1 MIETRNRSPCCNGK
15 FAEPFPSLHGQRNE
29 QLGRGMEYGPFKPRY
44 RESGS
49 RERRHR
55 SRAFTLV
62 ELLVVIAIIGILVAL
77 LLPAIQAAREAAR
90 RTQCKNQLKQIGLA
104 MQSHVDNFK
113 VFPTGGAGPS
123 VNIQDYSSGGKP
135 FGPDKQGLNW
145 TYQILPFLEEGA
157 IRNITTQAQLQG
169 ISVPLYVCPS
179 RRSAQPLNA
188 TNGVALT
195 FFPVDYAG
203 AQPCTAQCISGCEA
217 MGPFKPQ
224 DSVPFTATSYTN
236 NQPSFWGGKTGLGLV
251 AGPTALN
258 NQVYDGV
265 IVRSAWQQGNGTFV
279 NTARPTSMARITDGT
294 SHTIVVGEKYLRT
307 DLYEGGSK
315 SDDKGWTDGWDPDA
329 MRSTCFAPLQD
340 SDGLGFSFAPLNGP
354 GDYFGHDRDVYYF
367 GSAHTGG
374 FSATFADGSV
384 HTINYAID
392 ITIFN
397 ALGTRAGSEVIDNSV
412 VN

>member
-1 MIETRNRSPCCNGK
+1 
-15 FAEPFPSLHGQRNE
+15 
-29 QLGRGMEYGPFKPRY
+29 
-44 RESGS
+44 
-49 RERRHR
+49 
-55 SRAFTLV
+55 
-62 ELLVVIAIIGILVAL
+62 L

-113 VFPTGGAGPS
+113 VFPTGGAGPD
-123 VNIQDYSSGGKP
+123 VDIANYSSGGKP

-157 IRNITTQAQLQG
+157 IRNITTQAKLQG
-169 ISVPLYVCPS
+169 ISVPLYTCPS

-188 TNGVALT
+188 LNGIAQT

-203 AQPCTAQCISGCEA
+203 AQPCTAQCASGCA
-217 MGPFKPQ
+217 ALAPFNPQ
-224 DSVPFTATSYTN
+224 DSVPFTSAGYTK
-236 NQPSFWGGKTGLGLV
+236 NQPSFWGGKTGLGMV
-251 AGPTALN
+251 AGPTALD

-265 IVRSAWQQGNGTFV
+265 IVRSAWQQGNGTFA
-279 NTARPTSMARITDGT
+279 NTARPTSMAKITDGT
-294 SHTIVVGEKYLRT
+294 SHTVVVGEKYVRT

-340 SDGLGFSFAPLNGP
+340 SDSLGFQFPPLNAP
-354 GDYFGHDRDVYYF
+354 GDFFGHDRDVYYF

-374 FSATFADGSV
+374 LNAAFADGSV
-384 HTINYAID
+384 HTINYAVD
-392 ITIFN
+392 VLVFN
-397 ALGTRAGSEVIDNSV
+397 ALGTRAGGEVVDNSTI
-412 VN
+412 N

>member
-1 MIETRNRSPCCNGK
+1 MD
-15 FAEPFPSLHGQRNE
+15 H
-29 QLGRGMEYGPFKPRY
+29 GPFKPRY
-44 RESGS
+44 PESKF
-49 RERRHR
+49 RVRRQS

-123 VNIQDYSSGGKP
+123 VNIEDYSSGGKP

-157 IRNITTQAQLQG
+157 VRNVTKQAQLQG
-169 ISVPLYVCPS
+169 LSVPLYVCPS

-188 TNGVALT
+188 TNDVAQT

-203 AQPCTAQCISGCEA
+203 AQPCTAQCARGCEA
-217 MGPFKPQ
+217 LAPFNPQ
-224 DSVPFTATSYTN
+224 DSVPFTSASYTK
-236 NQPSFWGGKTGLGLV
+236 NQPSFWGGKTGLGAV
-251 AGPTALN
+251 AGPSAID

-265 IVRSAWQQGNGTFV
+265 IVRSAWQQQNNAFA
-279 NTARPTSMARITDGT
+279 NTSRPVTMQKITYGT
-294 SHTIVVGEKYLRT
+294 SHTLVVGEKYLRT

-329 MRSTCFAPLQD
+329 MRSTCFPPLQD
-340 SDGLGFSFAPLNGP
+340 GDGLGFSFPPLNAP
-354 GDYFGHDRDVYYF
+354 GDFFGHDRDVYYF

-374 FSATFADGSV
+374 FNATFADGSV

-392 ITIFN
+392 VVIFN
-397 ALGTRAGSEVIDNSV
+397 ALGTRAGGEVVDNSV